1 MLYGTV
7 CFHKNPFLSTTTAPS
22 GVTSIL
28 MVKLRNATRNCD
40 SQQYTTHR
48 KNTKCE
54 PKRKQ
59 RVCLSISRLTFWRIC
74 NSPSFAS
81 HTSQVVARENRD
93 MNFTTPPPQSRE
105 SKMKFIMRIQ
115 RQGCRDFWRRRSENF
130 VRKGFE
136 RAKSKE
142 RQTCTSRKE
151 QSLVKRVVKM

>member
-81 HTSQVVARENRD
+81 HTSQVVV
-93 MNFTTPPPQSRE
+93 RE
-105 SKMKFIMRIQ
+105 SIEIWTSPLLLRSHGKAKWSSSCEDSEHKVAVIFAGGGPKILFEKVSNERSQ
-115 RQGCRDFWRRRSENF
+115 KNGKPARRE
-130 VRKGFE
+130 
-136 RAKSKE
+136 KS
-142 RQTCTSRKE
+142 SRCLK
-151 QSLVKRVVKM
+151 